1 MAQPGAP
8 AMADADDAAPVI
20 ELQQICTRFG
30 AHSVH
35 DGLDLT
41 VRRGEIL
48 GIAGGSGSGK
58 SVLLREMILLQLDD
72 RRSVVGIGHRG
83 GAGLGHVTAPAG

>member
-41 VRRGEIL
+41 VRRG
-48 GIAGGSGSGK
+48 
-58 SVLLREMILLQLDD
+58 
-72 RRSVVGIGHRG
+72 VVGIGHRG
-83 GAGLGHVTAPAG
+83 CAGLGHVTAPAG